1 MTNPMVNYSEITMT
15 PDVRVT
21 ERVEWRNVYT
31 ANRYTKDK
39 RWSTREMADEFASID
54 RIAVERITIT
64 ERVERFPVPEEG
76 GR

>member
-1 MTNPMVNYSEITMT
+1 MT

-21 ERVEWRNVYT
+21 ERVEWRNVY
-31 ANRYTKDK
+31 ADAPHHDK
-39 RWSTREMADEFASID
+39 RWTTRELADEFARHG

-64 ERVERFPVPEEG
+64 ERVERFPVTEEG

>member
-1 MTNPMVNYSEITMT
+1 MT
-15 PDVRVT
+15 PDVRVS
-21 ERVEWRNVYT
+21 ERVEWRNVY
-31 ANRYTKDK
+31 ANRAVLPINGYATRAEAD
-39 RWSTREMADEFASID
+39 RYAEVWSSPVAPMK

>member
-1 MTNPMVNYSEITMT
+1 MT

-21 ERVEWRNVYT
+21 ERVEWRNVY
-31 ANRYTKDK
+31 DGPHGV
-39 RWSTREMADEFASID
+39 FASGTTFQFRPLCD
-54 RIAVERITIT
+54 AYAEAAERDGLKRIAIERITIT

>member
-1 MTNPMVNYSEITMT
+1 MT
-15 PDVRVT
+15 PDVRVS
-21 ERVEWRNVYT
+21 ERVEWRNVYSDGST
-31 ANRYTKDK
+31 GVSFPQ
-39 RWSTREMADEFASID
+39 RWVLDLQKPIGT